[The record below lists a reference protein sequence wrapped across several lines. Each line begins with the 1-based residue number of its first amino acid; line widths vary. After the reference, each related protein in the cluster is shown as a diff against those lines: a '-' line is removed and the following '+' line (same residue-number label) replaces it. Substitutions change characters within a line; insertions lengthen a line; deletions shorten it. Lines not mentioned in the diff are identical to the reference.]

1 VIINRTTKKER
12 AEKMKEL
19 EKLQKEL
26 SRSKM
31 ENLRCFIHDRFR
43 VVTELYLENGEIFHI
58 CLSDKNHKHDP
69 SETLVYN
76 FSVQDLVN
84 PDFDVSAHADKIGKE
99 YLAAVLKP
107 RGIEILDEDEVLD
120 A

>member
-1 VIINRTTKKER
+1 
-12 AEKMKEL
+12 
-19 EKLQKEL
+19 
-26 SRSKM
+26 M